1 MSEYLFKLSSFPCW
15 IWFGSLMFFCG
26 FYTSFICPILLR
38 FWIIPK
44 IENRMHLYLKIDA
57 SSYKV
62 LFPAWSMSF
71 ELAFYIFFKYI
82 GWTPRGMK
90 KPRIGTYYDVLN
102 KATYDIKTASKQE
115 IVVACI
121 SAFFFFSFF
130 IALAVSFITMP
141 KG

>member
-1 MSEYLFKLSSFPCW
+1 MNELLFKLISFPCW
-15 IWFGSLMFFCG
+15 IWFGFLMLCGG
-26 FYTSFICPILLR
+26 FYISFICPVILR

-71 ELAFYIFFKYI
+71 ELALYIFFKYV
-82 GWTPRGMK
+82 GWDTPGMK
-90 KPRIGTYYDVLN
+90 KPRAGTFLDVLN
-102 KATYDIKTASKQE
+102 KANYDINTASKQE

-121 SAFFFFSFF
+121 SAFFFFSAI
-130 IALAVSFITMP
+130 IAMFVALIIMP